1 MRPGNCREIV
11 RQDSGTEL
19 TVRSVI
25 TVRTCQAVPLRKA
38 VMTESHA
45 TPPRSEP
52 HDEDPQ
58 ETSPTD
64 PSPASA
70 SEITAPV
77 PVVDAAPPGLESVTG
92 EPGYSARHASDVQ
105 PPGTTERSRA
115 EQPRTGPPS
124 AGQPGGQQSG
134 AGQPSAGQTSDGQ
147 HSTGQPGDRNGAT
160 GDSRAPQAQEA
171 ARDVAGDA
179 KGAGRAVRDAA
190 AQEAAGVKDDA
201 VREAKRLGGQAS
213 TVLESQAS
221 EQLDRAAGTV
231 RSFSN
236 DVGRI
241 ARGEEPEPG
250 VAKDL
255 LNQLDSRAEAAA
267 TWLEQ
272 HDPREVL
279 QEVESFARR
288 RPVTFLAIAAG
299 VGFAAGR
306 LTRGIAQNH
315 AEDAGPHSATSR
327 DGSQDTPRD
336 HTGYGSGPRTESIT
350 GAIPDIVRNDA
361 VREDQSGAPVPGAPI
376 YHANSAGPTSGDARV
391 TDPYLGGGR

>member
-1 MRPGNCREIV
+1 
-11 RQDSGTEL
+11 
-19 TVRSVI
+19 
-25 TVRTCQAVPLRKA
+25 
-38 VMTESHA
+38 MTESHA

-58 ETSPTD
+58 GTSPTD
-64 PSPASA
+64 ASPASA

-77 PVVDAAPPGLESVTG
+77 PVVDTAPPGLESVTG

-124 AGQPGGQQSG
+124 AGQPG
-134 AGQPSAGQTSDGQ
+134 
-147 HSTGQPGDRNGAT
+147 DRNGAT

-190 AQEAAGVKDDA
+190 AEEAAGVKDDA

-231 RSFSN
+231 RSFSD

-241 ARGEEPEPG
+241 ARGEEPEEG
-250 VAKDL
+250 AAKDL

-279 QEVESFARR
+279 QELQSFARR
-288 RPVTFLAIAAG
+288 RPVAFLAIAAG

-315 AEDAGPHSATSR
+315 AEDAGPHSAASR

-336 HTGYGSGPRTESIT
+336 HTGYGSGPRTESTT
-350 GAIPDIVRNDA
+350 GAIPDIVREDA
-361 VREDQSGAPVPGAPI
+361 VREDQSGAPVPGDPI